1 MKILVKTIGFIGDN
15 IFATSVAKKI
25 KEENGNDCIVDF
37 QISIVAPFELIH
49 NNPYIDNVFLTN
61 QDETQYDVVYPLYP
75 IHRQETPTVQFQ
87 RQCGIKNVSDDY
99 GVYVNPAIDMLI
111 AQSLGRYKTDNQ
123 ILVAVQTNWEEK
135 SFLFTEEEYK
145 KGIDVPNLGYGGK
158 RRDINF
164 ILSKLNNETNI
175 ILIPVGK
182 QNGYDQR
189 NGDVGTVSELTLT
202 SSVIK
207 NCDYFIGAEGGLS
220 NIAAGVGT
228 KTIITG
234 DFVHQLYGW
243 NGVIEKN
250 EEPKL
255 GPKYYFPEFG
265 HVTLNP
271 YISDEEVVEQIKNN
285 LRL

>member
-15 IFATSVAKKI
+15 IFATSVAKKL
-25 KEENGNDCIVDF
+25 KEENGNDCLVDF
-37 QISIVAPFELIH
+37 QISILAPFELIY

-61 QDETQYDVVYPLYP
+61 QDETQYDIVCPLYP
-75 IHRQETPTVQFQ
+75 IHRQETPTIQFQ
-87 RQCGIKNVSDDY
+87 RQCGIKNVSSEY
-99 GVYVNPAIDMLI
+99 EIYVNPAIDILI
-111 AQSLGRYKTDNQ
+111 NNSLDVYKSNKK
-123 ILVAVQTNWEEK
+123 ILVACQINWEEK
-135 SFLFTEEEYK
+135 SFLFSEDEYK

-164 ILSKLNNETNI
+164 IVNKLSDEKNI
-175 ILIPVGK
+175 VLIPVGK
-182 QNGYDQR
+182 PNGYNQLS
-189 NGDVGTVSELTLT
+189 GDISCVTELTFAT
-202 SSVIK
+202 SIIK
-207 NCDYFIGAEGGLS
+207 NCDYFIGSEGGLS

-271 YISDEEVVEQIKNN
+271 YISDEQVVQYIKNN
-285 LRL
+285 II